1 MKKLSFK
8 IMAIAIATSTFFYA
22 CGGDNHPPAETE
34 NETEANVEDVEIKS
48 ETMTEEVTYMLPSPL
63 QIVSLFKNA
72 GLEYVGGITNPKENV
87 NNYNS
92 KYNQKL
98 NFGVYAADMA
108 YTITNNQSQ
117 ESINYLNSL
126 RELSEKIW
134 LTDVINT
141 MGVSERLEKNVGN
154 EDSLVSI
161 MADMQMDLD
170 DYLEENG
177 SSYTGSVIFAG
188 AWVESMF
195 LALNGNSNNKEKLAV
210 RLSEQSTILENII
223 GAVKQANEDHD
234 YDELIASLEKVN
246 GNFTEL
252 NEENSV
258 LSNEKIENLKT
269 TITELRT
276 NIING

>member
-1 MKKLSFK
+1 
-8 IMAIAIATSTFFYA
+8 MALAFATTAILFS
-22 CGGDNHPPAETE
+22 CGGNEEAVETE
-34 NETEANVEDVEIKS
+34 TNTVEEVEI
-48 ETMTEEVTYMLPSPL
+48 ETDNMTEEVTYMLPSPL

-72 GLEYVGGITNPKENV
+72 GLEYFGGLTNPKENV

-108 YTITNNQSQ
+108 YSITNNQSQ
-117 ESINYLNSL
+117 EAINYLNSL
-126 RELSEKIW
+126 RQLSEKIW

-141 MGVSERLEKNVGN
+141 MGVSERLEKNVGS
-154 EDSLVSI
+154 EDSLVII

-177 SSYTGSVIFAG
+177 SSYTGSIIFAG
-188 AWVESMF
+188 AWVESMY

-210 RLSEQSTILENII
+210 RLSEQATILENII

-234 YDELIASLEKVN
+234 YDELVASLESLYAI
-246 GNFTEL
+246 FSDIS
-252 NEENSV
+252 EETNV
-258 LSNEKIENLKT
+258 LSNEKIETLKT
-269 TITELRT
+269 SISELRT
-276 NIING
+276 KIING

>member
-1 MKKLSFK
+1 MKKLSLK
-8 IMAIAIATSTFFYA
+8 IMTLAFATSGLLYS
-22 CGGDNHPPAETE
+22 CGGDNQPPTDESTTIDSTE
-34 NETEANVEDVEIKS
+34 VEASNEVA
-48 ETMTEEVTYMLPSPL
+48 TEEVTYMLPSPL

-117 ESINYLNSL
+117 ESINYLNAL

-154 EDSLVSI
+154 EDSLVTI
-161 MADMQMDLD
+161 MADLQMDLD
-170 DYLEENG
+170 DYLDENG
-177 SSYTGSVIFAG
+177 SSYTGSIIFAG
-188 AWVESMF
+188 AWIESMY
-195 LALNGNSNNKEKLAV
+195 LALNGHSNSNEKLST
-210 RLSEQSTILENII
+210 RLSEQDYILENII
-223 GAVKQANEDHD
+223 GAVKQANEDHEFD
-234 YDELIASLEKVN
+234 DLVTSLEQLHMH
-246 GNFTEL
+246 FEDL
-252 NEENSV
+252 NEEKPV
-258 LSNEKIENLKT
+258 LSNEKIETLKAS
-269 TITELRT
+269 IVELRT

>member
-8 IMAIAIATSTFFYA
+8 LMALAFATTAVLFS
-22 CGGDNHPPAETE
+22 CGGNEEAVETE
-34 NETEANVEDVEIKS
+34 TNTVEEVEI
-48 ETMTEEVTYMLPSPL
+48 ETDNMTEEVTYMLPSPL

-72 GLEYVGGITNPKENV
+72 GLEYVGGLTNPKENV

-108 YTITNNQSQ
+108 YSITNNQSQ
-117 ESINYLNSL
+117 EAINYLNSL
-126 RELSEKIW
+126 RQLSEKIW

-141 MGVSERLEKNVGN
+141 MGVSERLEKNVGS

-188 AWVESMF
+188 AWIESMY
-195 LALNGNSNNKEKLAV
+195 LALNANSNNKEKLTV
-210 RLSEQSTILENII
+210 RLSEQATILENII

-234 YDELIASLEKVN
+234 YDELVASLESLYAI
-246 GNFTEL
+246 FSDIS
-252 NEENSV
+252 EETNV
-258 LSNEKIENLKT
+258 LSNEKIETLKT
-269 TITELRT
+269 SISELRT
-276 NIING
+276 KIING

>member
-1 MKKLSFK
+1 
-8 IMAIAIATSTFFYA
+8 MALAFVTSGFLYS
-22 CGGDNHPPAETE
+22 CGGDTQPP
-34 NETEANVEDVEIKS
+34 VEDEPVADTTEVE
-48 ETMTEEVTYMLPSPL
+48 MATEVANDEVTYMLPSPL

-108 YTITNNQSQ
+108 YTITNNQTQ

-154 EDSLVSI
+154 EDSLVTI
-161 MADMQMDLD
+161 MADLQMDLD
-170 DYLEENG
+170 DYLDENG
-177 SSYTGSVIFAG
+177 ASYTGSIIFAG
-188 AWVESMF
+188 AWIESMY
-195 LALNGNSNNKEKLAV
+195 LALNGHSNNNEKLIV
-210 RLSEQSTILENII
+210 RLSEQSYILENII
-223 GAVKQANEDHD
+223 NAVKQANEDSD
-234 YDELIASLEKVN
+234 YDELVTSLEGVYSHFN
-246 GNFTEL
+246 EL
-252 NEENSV
+252 SDENST
-258 LSNEKIENLKT
+258 LSNEKIESIKAS
-269 TITELRT
+269 ITELRT